1 MENTLLRFNGG
12 KKTGNEALAGF
23 LQLCE
28 KYPARVIA
36 EKMGLH
42 ANTVQRWLETNNVP
56 RHYAADLRRMW
67 DGGIVVGNAKES
79 DQYYTKKETAAYC
92 YKQFAKTAEK
102 LNIDLAKYR
111 FIEPSAGCGGFY
123 DILPP
128 RRRIGIDINPR
139 RKGLIAADYLRWTP
153 AAKNKKYAVVGN
165 PPFGLRGHMAL
176 QFINHS
182 AAFADLVAFI
192 LPQLFDSDGKGATG
206 KRVRGYTLAHSE
218 KLPLNSFQYPDGKEV
233 PVATVFQVWTKIN
246 TDKIRR
252 PKLKTCKSFIRVYSL
267 SNGGTP
273 ATTRNKN
280 MLQKCD
286 VYLPSTCFSG
296 MRAYPS
302 FESLPNR
309 RGYGVV
315 IFRQKQKIKKILQT
329 HDWTKTAFLSTNSA
343 LNLRRS
349 LIENAVIN
357 SGCRDS

>member
-1 MENTLLRFNGG
+1 MKDALFQFNGREETVG
-12 KKTGNEALAGF
+12 GTLACF
-23 LQLCE
+23 LQLCD
-28 KYPARVIA
+28 KYSPPAIA
-36 EKMGLH
+36 EKIGLH
-42 ANTVQRWLETNNVP
+42 INTVQRWLETNNVP
-56 RHYAADLRRMW
+56 QQYFSDLRRMW
-67 DGGIVVGNAKES
+67 DGGITVGNAKES
-79 DQYYTKKETAAYC
+79 DQYFTKKEIAVRCYKRFEKTAA
-92 YKQFAKTAEK
+92 K

-123 DILPP
+123 DILPA
-128 RRRIGIDINPR
+128 RRRIGIDIEPR
-139 RKGLIAADYLRWTP
+139 REGLIAADYLRWTP
-153 AAKNKKYAVVGN
+153 SNKKKKYAVVGN
-165 PPFGLRGHMAL
+165 PPFGLRGHLAL

-182 AAFADLVAFI
+182 AAFADLVAFV

-233 PVATVFQVWTKIN
+233 AVATVFQVWTKIN
-246 TDKIRR
+246 ADKIRR
-252 PKLKTCKSFIRVYSL
+252 PKPKTCASYIRVYSL
-267 SNGGTP
+267 SDGGTP
-273 ATTRNKN
+273 ATTRNKK

-309 RGYGVV
+309 RGYGIV
-315 IFRQKQKIKKILQT
+315 IFRQKEKIKKFLEE
-329 HDWTKTAFLSTNSA
+329 HDWTQTAFLSTNSA

-357 SGCRDS
+357 SGRRDS